1 MGATHR
7 GEESMFLI
15 WEPIT
20 GTETLEHHWS
30 DVTGDHS
37 PNPVPP
43 LCTVTVLLL
52 LLYCTVPIG

>member
-37 PNPVPP
+37 PNPAVVPCFPSTPTSACPSP
-43 LCTVTVLLL
+43 LEL
-52 LLYCTVPIG
+52 